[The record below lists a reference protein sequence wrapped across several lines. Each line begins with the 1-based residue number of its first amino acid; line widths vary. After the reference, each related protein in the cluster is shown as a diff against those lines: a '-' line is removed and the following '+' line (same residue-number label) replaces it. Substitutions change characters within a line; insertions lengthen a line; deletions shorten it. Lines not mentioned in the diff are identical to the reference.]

1 MLRLGRP
8 STGPQELGREA
19 GDRQGRAAPLL
30 TVAVPPDELVQAGW
44 EKCWSKREN
53 RPYYFNRFTN
63 QSLWE
68 MPVLGQ
74 HDVIVSTG
82 PSQGAASI
90 PGRSAGQTP
99 GARGLQSAPVGGS
112 SLPLAEPIVCL
123 GFEELFLRQGH
134 AQAVLVQVQSL
145 LREHS
150 ASGAGFHPSESK
162 IKLTGTG
169 PCFHPC
175 RSLGQGSGKLRGFV
189 TFLRGVVAFVWTL
202 QRWPVN

>member
-1 MLRLGRP
+1 MLHSGRP
-8 STGPQELGREA
+8 SAGPQELGRQA
-19 GDRQGRAAPLL
+19 GDRQGRAAALL
-30 TVAVPPDELVQAGW
+30 TVTVPPDELVQAGW

-82 PSQGAASI
+82 SSQGATSI
-90 PGRSAGQTP
+90 PGHSAGQMP

-112 SLPLAEPIVCL
+112 SLPLAEPIICL
-123 GFEELFLRQGH
+123 GSEELFLCQGH
-134 AQAVLVQVQSL
+134 TQAVPVRVQSL
-145 LREHS
+145 LGECS
-150 ASGAGFHPSESK
+150 GSGAGFHPSESK

-189 TFLRGVVAFVWTL
+189 TFLPEFVAFVWTL
-202 QRWPVN
+202 RRWPVN